1 MVLPFGEHASSG
13 ARHDIRAFLPLPP
26 RGNGLDMAGPNK
38 LRALGASARAT
49 TAGAF
54 LIASSVVF
62 FAAEFISAA
71 AWTDP
76 PYSYTYHYV
85 SNLGVRGPVE
95 TLNQVMNSP
104 LSWVMNTGF
113 FLFGIVLALGIL
125 LLRGLRGWRRG
136 VSVTLGLFMAI
147 GGVLLALN
155 PGDGQEAAN
164 QIDYHSIGALASIVS
179 GNVLIVLMGHRH
191 AAVGVSR
198 AVGRSMVAL
207 GVIGLVGLP
216 AYLSVAGSEFGLIGL
231 VERVAI
237 YPLFIGQI
245 LAGIAIWKGQA
256 AAQSRRT
263 PAALQ
268 T

>member
-1 MVLPFGEHASSG
+1 
-13 ARHDIRAFLPLPP
+13 
-26 RGNGLDMAGPNK
+26 MAVPNK
-38 LRALGASARAT
+38 RRTERASARAKT
-49 TAGAF
+49 VGAL
-54 LIASSVVF
+54 LIAGGGVF
-62 FAAEFISAA
+62 FAAEFISAS

-95 TLNQVMNSP
+95 TLHQVMNSP

-113 FLFGIVLALGIL
+113 FLFGILLALGVL
-125 LLRGLRGWRRG
+125 ALRGLRGWRRG
-136 VSVTLGLFMAI
+136 ASVILGLLMAI

-179 GNVLIVLMGHRH
+179 GNVLIMLMGRQH
-191 AAVGVSR
+191 ANIGVSR
-198 AVGRSMVAL
+198 SVGRSMVAL
-207 GVIGLVGLP
+207 GVIGLLGLP
-216 AYLSVAGSEFGLIGL
+216 LYLSVAGSEFGLIGL
-231 VERVAI
+231 FERVAI

-245 LAGIAIWKGQA
+245 LAGVSIWKGRA
-256 AAQSRRT
+256 AAQARHATLPRSPEM
-263 PAALQ
+263 PAG